1 MGDKDIYIE
10 RLSAQLEQ
18 WKAEIFELEVK
29 AENASEEVKSHCD
42 EALDALKD
50 YYESTEASVETW
62 IESADDTWDVLEEK
76 AEQKMEFAAAAMK
89 SAITHIKTMIG

>member
-29 AENASEEVKSHCD
+29 AENASEEVKSNCD